1 MYLRAARGV
10 IPLDASTGFGFLAL
24 QAPASPSS
32 QPLVLVDRVTK
43 TFGSHRAV
51 DEVSLSLAKAEFF
64 CLLGP
69 SGCGKSTL
77 LRMLAGFETPDSGS
91 IRLGNDDLT
100 ALPPHRRPVNMMF
113 QSYALFPHMSVERN
127 VGYGLKGLALSRA
140 EIAEQVKRLM
150 RLVRL
155 EGFEARRPDR
165 LSGGQRQRVALA
177 RALAREPKL
186 LLLDE
191 PLGALDR
198 ALREETQGEL
208 RALQRRLDTSFI
220 VVTHDP
226 EEAMALA
233 DRIGVMDRGR
243 LVQVGPARDLYER
256 PASRFVAGLL
266 GDVNLVEGRL
276 GPAEAGSGFRTAQTA
291 LGPIRAAVSNVLA
304 SAEEGEAVVVAMRPE
319 RLRFGSD
326 QEEGANRLT
335 GTLADAAYL
344 GDRVRRQIRM
354 ADGSVL
360 RASASLPE
368 QGRASVVGDTVR
380 LAIEADA
387 ALLLP
392 A

>member
-1 MYLRAARGV
+1 MHAPVPPSA
-10 IPLDASTGFGFLAL
+10 PLLGIERITKRFG
-24 QAPASPSS
+24 PH
-32 QPLVLVDRVTK
+32 T
-43 TFGSHRAV
+43 AV
-51 DEVSLSLAKAEFF
+51 DGVSLDLAGGEVF

-77 LRMLAGFETPDSGS
+77 LRLIAGFETPDAGA
-91 IRLGNDDLT
+91 IRLDGADLT

-113 QSYALFPHMSVERN
+113 QSYALFPHMSVAAN
-127 VGYGLKGLALSRA
+127 VGYGLKGLGLGRKQAA
-140 EIAEQVKRLM
+140 ERVAGLM

-155 EGFEARRPDR
+155 EGFEARRPEK

-198 ALREETQGEL
+198 TLREETQGEL
-208 RALQRRLDTSFI
+208 RAIQRRLGTGFV

-226 EEAMALA
+226 AEAMALA
-233 DRIGVMDRGR
+233 DRIGVMERGR

-266 GDVNLVEGRL
+266 GDVNLIEGRL
-276 GPAEAGSGFRTAQTA
+276 GPDEPGGIRTVETA
-291 LGPIRAAVSNVLA
+291 LGPVRASG
-304 SAEEGEAVVVAMRPE
+304 EGAAGAAVVVAVRPE
-319 RLRFGSD
+319 RLVVG
-326 QEEGANRLT
+326 GAGGLP
-335 GTLADAAYL
+335 GTLQGTLEGTLVEQTFL
-344 GDRVRRQIRM
+344 GDRIRSRIRM

-360 RASASLPE
+360 RASAALPMT
-368 QGRASVVGDTVR
+368 GPMPAVGATVTV
-380 LAIEADA
+380 AIPIDA
-387 ALLLP
+387 ARVLP

>member
-1 MYLRAARGV
+1 MHAPVLPPPEPLLR
-10 IPLDASTGFGFLAL
+10 LDSL
-24 QAPASPSS
+24 
-32 QPLVLVDRVTK
+32 TK
-43 TFGSHRAV
+43 TFGAHRAV
-51 DEVSLSLAKAEFF
+51 EDVSLTLAQAEFF

-77 LRMLAGFETPDSGS
+77 LRLLAGFETPDAGA
-91 IRLGNDDLT
+91 IRLDGDDLV
-100 ALPPHRRPVNMMF
+100 ARPPHRRPVNMMF

-127 VGYGLKGLALSRA
+127 VAFGLKGLGLGRA
-140 EIAEQVKRLM
+140 AIAERVKRLL

-177 RALAREPKL
+177 RALAREPRL

-208 RALQRRLDTSFI
+208 RALQRRLGTGFI

-243 LVQVGPARDLYER
+243 LVQVGPARELYER

-266 GDVNLVEGRL
+266 GDVNLIAGRL
-276 GPAEAGSGFRTAQTA
+276 GPGEADVGTRTVQTA
-291 LGPIRAAVSNVLA
+291 LGPIRASVGEALGSAV
-304 SAEEGEAVVVAMRPE
+304 EGEAVVVAVRPE
-319 RLRFGSD
+319 RLPIGSG
-326 QEEGANRLT
+326 EGPNRLT
-335 GTLADAAYL
+335 GTVTDAAYL
-344 GDRVRRQIRM
+344 GDRVRRRIRM
-354 ADGSVL
+354 SDGSIL

-368 QGRASVVGDTVR
+368 AGRAPVIGDTVD
-380 LAIEADA
+380 LAIAPDA
-387 ALLLP
+387 AVLLP